1 VELCRQF
8 LAGLRHAH
16 DVTLMLEM
24 FIDLGRPVYDN
35 VQLEAETLTGLLV
48 CDAARP
54 LSVSTFSL
62 KLSELISIMFILT
75 NAFLKSYRNPFGRVL
90 LLCIFPVMLVVDAVV
105 LSSILLKVCRCFAEG
120 LC

>member
-1 VELCRQF
+1 
-8 LAGLRHAH
+8 
-16 DVTLMLEM
+16 
-24 FIDLGRPVYDN
+24 
-35 VQLEAETLTGLLV
+35 
-48 CDAARP
+48 
-54 LSVSTFSL
+54 
-62 KLSELISIMFILT
+62 MFILT